1 MKAVVNKIIPFS
13 TVDGPG
19 NRTVIF
25 LQGCNLD
32 CKYCHNPETIGLC
45 VHCGNCIM
53 KCPSGA
59 LSMKDNK
66 VEYNIKK
73 CVQCDTCIHV
83 CPHGSSPKTCI
94 MSSQDVFDQIRKQI
108 PFIRGITVSGGECTL
123 YPDFLKELFTLCK
136 EVGLTTLIDSNGTYD
151 FSKDV
156 KLLNVTDGVMLDV
169 KAFNNKQHEKVT
181 GSDNR
186 IILENV
192 IFLAKSCKLY
202 EVRTVVVTELF
213 DAVETVRQIAKILR
227 PYLTKRDIR
236 YKIIAYR
243 PMGVRKQFSHY
254 EIPPKEYLESLA
266 VIMRAESFENIII
279 L

>member
-1 MKAVVNKIIPFS
+1 MKAVVNKIISFS

-25 LQGCNLD
+25 LQGCNLN
-32 CKYCHNPETIGLC
+32 CKYCHNPETIGIC
-45 VHCGNCIM
+45 VHCGNCVL

-59 LSMKDNK
+59 LSIKENK
-66 VEYNIKK
+66 VEYNMNRCI
-73 CVQCDTCIHV
+73 QCDTCIHV
-83 CPHGSSPKTCI
+83 CPHGSSPKTRI
-94 MSSQDVFDQIRKQI
+94 MSSQEVFDQIRKQI

-136 EVGLTTLIDSNGTYD
+136 AEGLTTLIDSNGTYD
-151 FSKDV
+151 FSKNME
-156 KLLNVTDGVMLDV
+156 LLNVTDGIMLDV
-169 KAFNNKQHEKVT
+169 KAFDSKQHEKVT
-181 GSDNR
+181 GSNNS

-192 IFLAKSCKLY
+192 VFLAKSCKLY

-213 DAVETVRQIAKILR
+213 DAAETVRQIARMLK
-227 PYLTKRDIR
+227 PYLTKQDIR

-243 PMGVRKQFSHY
+243 PMGVREQYSHY
-254 EIPPKEYLESLA
+254 KTPDKEYLESLA
-266 VIMRAESFENIII
+266 VILREELFENIII

>member
-1 MKAVVNKIIPFS
+1 MKAVVNKIITFS

-32 CKYCHNPETIGLC
+32 CKYCHNPETIGIC
-45 VHCGNCIM
+45 VHCCNCVK
-53 KCPSGA
+53 KCPNGA
-59 LSMKDNK
+59 LSIKNNK
-66 VEYNIKK
+66 VDYDINR
-73 CVQCDTCIHV
+73 CLQCDTCIHV
-83 CPHGSSPKTCI
+83 CPHGSSPKTRM
-94 MSSQDVFDQIRKQI
+94 MSSQEVFDQIRKQI

-156 KLLNVTDGVMLDV
+156 ELLNVTDCVMLDV

-243 PMGVRKQFSHY
+243 PMGVREQYSHY
-254 EIPPKEYLESLA
+254 EIPKKEYLESLA
-266 VIMRAESFENIII
+266 VIMRSESFKNIII

>member
-1 MKAVVNKIIPFS
+1 MKAVVNKIITFS

-32 CKYCHNPETIGLC
+32 CKYCHNPETIGIC
-45 VHCGNCIM
+45 VHCGNCVK
-53 KCPSGA
+53 KCPNGA
-59 LSMKDNK
+59 LSIKNNK
-66 VEYNIKK
+66 VEYDINR
-73 CVQCDTCIHV
+73 CLQCDTCIHV
-83 CPHGSSPKTCI
+83 CPHGSSPRTRI
-94 MSSQDVFDQIRKQI
+94 MSSQEVFDQIGKQI

-151 FSKDV
+151 FKKDV
-156 KLLNVTDGVMLDV
+156 ELLNITDGIMLDV
-169 KAFNNKQHEKVT
+169 KAFDSKQHEKVT
-181 GSDNR
+181 GSDNN

-192 IFLAKSCKLY
+192 AFLAKSGKLY

-213 DAVETVRQIAKILR
+213 DAVETVRQIAKMLK
-227 PYLTKRDIR
+227 PYLAKQDIR

-243 PMGVRKQFSHY
+243 PMGVREQYSHY
-254 EIPPKEYLESLA
+254 EIPKKEYLESLA
-266 VIMRAESFENIII
+266 VIMREESFKNIII